1 MAYNVFCSI
10 FANET
15 TRSCHISVLYYNS
28 VIIHF
33 RAEIFTHLSDLN
45 LIKFH
50 ATC

>member
-1 MAYNVFCSI
+1 MCFAVSLQMKLLVLAI
-10 FANET
+10 FQFFF
-15 TRSCHISVLYYNS
+15 YNS